1 LPKALVDFLTVLL
14 DGVTLAAP
22 HIVVASGFTLIF
34 GLMRTANTEVAITEN
49 MRRFK
54 RIARSAAAS

>member
-1 LPKALVDFLTVLL
+1 MPKALVDFLTVLL
-14 DGVTLAAP
+14 DGVTLAAFRF
-22 HIVVASGFTLIF
+22 VVASGFTLIL
-34 GLMRTANTEVAITEN
+34 GLMRATNTEVAITEN